1 MIETSEIVQ
10 LLEIE
15 NDYDFEMI
23 DLMAS
28 AAKETIKGSVGSGT
42 GLYFENSQLYKLAVL
57 FLTNYYYRTRSAT
70 TEKQVTEIPFGFQQ
84 FILQLKGIDFAKVE
98 QDYTIFY
105 PIVSIESAMLM
116 LRLDSVYEPYLEL
129 LVQASIE
136 YIVNAVGIAETG
148 FYEKSSNFKL
158 GVILLTDHFYK
169 LRMFGST
176 KSVFEIPNG
185 VNSIILKLKGDY
197 LCR

>member
-28 AAKETIKGSVGSGT
+28 AAEETLKGSVGSGT
-42 GLYFENSQLYKLAVL
+42 ALYFENSQLYKLAVL

-105 PIVSIESAMLM
+105 PIVSIDSAMLM
-116 LRLDSVYEPYLEL
+116 LRLDSVNEAYLEL
-129 LVQASIE
+129 LVQSSIE

>member
-28 AAKETIKGSVGSGT
+28 AAEETLKGSVGSGT
-42 GLYFENSQLYKLAVL
+42 ALYFENSQLYKLAVL

-105 PIVSIESAMLM
+105 PIVSIDSAMLM
-116 LRLDSVYEPYLEL
+116 LRLDSVNEPYLEL
-129 LVQASIE
+129 LVQSSIE